1 MRFPFPILAV
11 TDADKII
18 AAIPIETY
26 IGRFVVLKR
35 KGNNLWGLC
44 PFHGEKTPSFSVAPQ
59 KGIYKCFGC
68 GVGGNVITFAK
79 EFNKLSFPEALKML
93 ADFAGIELSRQPHR
107 PGEDDRKRAL
117 IELHLWAHKLYRS
130 TFGGSDAE
138 RYTRNRG
145 IQERAVEAFELG
157 YAPDQTRYLETRLN
171 ERYRN
176 EPQLLSKAIEN
187 LTVIGLTG
195 RNDSDTYNRFR
206 DRLIFP
212 IKDLR
217 GQVIA
222 FGGRLVREKENAG
235 KYINS
240 PETPL
245 FNKSNSVYRLG
256 EAAQAIR
263 KEGFVIVCE
272 GYLDVLG
279 LFEAGLENAVAP
291 LGTAFTGEQ
300 AKQIKRFADNVVFFL
315 DNDNAGTE
323 AVYKSLRIARKANL
337 AIKVV
342 HPLAPGDKQDP
353 FDLSRKL
360 STEDMRFLVQ
370 QAHSEVNFLV
380 WYFFQFKYNIG
391 ELSQKKQALVD
402 FYEYVRLL
410 ETELERDEFLK
421 TAADALQID
430 AQILRKDFS
439 TPVAGGKPGGAWLNQ
454 PEAAPARTHT
464 VASKPRPVSKQE
476 KEIIAM
482 LVRFP
487 DLGDEQML
495 LAEVPWENEN
505 AYLLYSFFHDRLRTG
520 EAYTWQNLNTAM
532 QFLPDNL
539 AALLAEIIMDYESA
553 FDQAESLTPAEAKR
567 NLRQLV
573 RALAIQSLDKRIQD
587 RQKLILSDEKRGI
600 DIEELMLEQQQDI
613 DKRTQW
619 FRLQ

>member
-1 MRFPFPILAV
+1 MRLPLSTLAV

-138 RYTRNRG
+138 RYTKSRG
-145 IQERAVEAFELG
+145 IDDRAVEAFELG

-176 EPQLLSKAIEN
+176 EPQLLAKAIES

-256 EAAQAIR
+256 DAAQAIR

-360 STEDMRFLVQ
+360 SAEEMRFLVQ
-370 QAHSEVNFLV
+370 QAHSEVKFLV
-380 WYFFQFKYNIG
+380 WYFFQFKYDIAD
-391 ELSQKKQALVD
+391 LPQKKQALAD
-402 FYEYVRLL
+402 FYEYVRIL

-421 TAADALQID
+421 TAAAALQVEV
-430 AQILRKDFS
+430 QILRKDFA
-439 TPVAGGKPGGAWLNQ
+439 TPVAGGKSGGAWLSQ
-454 PEAAPARTHT
+454 PEPAPVRAST
-464 VASKPRPVSKQE
+464 VVSKPKPVSKQE

-539 AALLAEIIMDYESA
+539 AALLAEIIMDYEAA

-573 RALAIQSLDKRIQD
+573 RALVIQSLERRIQE
-587 RQKLILSDEKRGI
+587 RQKIIMSEEKRGL
-600 DIEELMLEQQQDI
+600 DIEDLMLEQQQDI

-619 FRLQ
+619 FRMQ